1 MSLVIRYQI
10 GDVQDSQGVS
20 ASKMTEAYIVS
31 SGTLNSTHSS
41 SGQHQGW
48 TTKYSK
54 LMRWLCEKKSTD
66 PW

>member
-41 SGQHQGW
+41 SVNIRVE
-48 TTKYSK
+48 
-54 LMRWLCEKKSTD
+54 LPSTRN
-66 PW
+66 